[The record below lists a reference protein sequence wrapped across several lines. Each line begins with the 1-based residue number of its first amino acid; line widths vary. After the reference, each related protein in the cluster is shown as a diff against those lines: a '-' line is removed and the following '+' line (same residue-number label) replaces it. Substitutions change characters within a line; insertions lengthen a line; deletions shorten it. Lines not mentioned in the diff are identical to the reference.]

1 MLTWQWPYMCIG
13 IENLLF
19 LVTFDYA
26 DMAKKYFDIIN
37 ELG

>member
-1 MLTWQWPYMCIG
+1 MCIG

-26 DMAKKYFDIIN
+26 DMAKNDFDIIN